1 MIMSGASIWFLVLI
15 IVVTPGMKSHGLST
29 PQPGYGTAPKL
40 VNNPPT
46 VKNSSKYFSK
56 NTHQH
61 HDESTTS
68 QNNNYALGDIMIIC
82 NTSLMLRAPHA
93 RIAEDIDIIARFYPT
108 KEKLDK
114 LCQSMSQDPKTPF
127 TFEIDV
133 YPDGE
138 Y

>member
-1 MIMSGASIWFLVLI
+1 
-15 IVVTPGMKSHGLST
+15 
-29 PQPGYGTAPKL
+29 
-40 VNNPPT
+40 
-46 VKNSSKYFSK
+46 
-56 NTHQH
+56 
-61 HDESTTS
+61 
-68 QNNNYALGDIMIIC
+68 
-82 NTSLMLRAPHA
+82 MLRAPHA

-127 TFEIDV
+127 TYECYFDKRVQSRDDNRFEIDV